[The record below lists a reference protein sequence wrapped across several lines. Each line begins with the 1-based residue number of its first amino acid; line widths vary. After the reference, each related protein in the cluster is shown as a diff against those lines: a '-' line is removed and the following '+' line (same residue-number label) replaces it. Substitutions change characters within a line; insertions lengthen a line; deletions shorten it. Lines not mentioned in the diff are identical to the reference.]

1 MRHLPSPVRISF
13 GKLILLSIVIYL
25 SLVLATYLYLEA
37 GSLEVLTNSAYRA
50 DLADFHDLGDS
61 YLLVLQPQGYVSLE
75 YVFDERIYKGWA
87 TLPYVEWLLIYRE
100 PGELN
105 VSIYVVD
112 VAPNL
117 VASYIFRPD
126 NRVSII
132 PPSHGLIY
140 SSYGAEK
147 IRIIYR
153 NVGDVP
159 VELVIKGVEM
169 KVYPDTAYSFYSI
182 YRLLIGGL
190 FGVGSLNL
198 GLMVLLGISISLSPI
213 IIIIIMLYL
222 LYLRIRGV
230 G

>member
-1 MRHLPSPVRISF
+1 MPSPVRISF

-37 GSLEVLTNSAYRA
+37 SSLKVLTNSAYRA

-61 YLLVLQPQGYVSLE
+61 YLLILQPQGYVRLE
-75 YVFDERIYKGWA
+75 YVFGERIYKGWA
-87 TLPYVEWLLIYRE
+87 TLPYVEWLTIYQE
-100 PGELN
+100 PGQLN
-105 VSIYVVD
+105 VSIYVID

-117 VASYIFRPD
+117 IASYIFRPG

-132 PPSHGLIY
+132 PPSHGLIN
-140 SSYGAEK
+140 SNYGAEK

-159 VELVIKGVEM
+159 VELVIRDVEM

-182 YRLLIGGL
+182 CRLLIGDL
-190 FGVGSLNL
+190 FGIVGLNL
-198 GLMVLLGISISLSPI
+198 GLMVLLGISISLLPI
-213 IIIIIMLYL
+213 IIIITILYL
-222 LYLRIRGV
+222 LYLRIHRV